1 MPIRHG
7 AAYGHPM
14 TTTASQRVVSG
25 PDARPGLGMRLA
37 VFAAVAAVSIVLPFV
52 FLREDGPSWFHL
64 VFHLLG
70 ITVCGLGV
78 LTLRGVR
85 QAAISKSLRV
95 LTWIST
101 VAFVAWAVGH
111 TGELATVLTHGGPH
125 ADHELFQH
133 PAHVFFA
140 TIAVPSWM
148 LTVLSSLVLLITA
161 GVQGLVRAA
170 RR

>member
-1 MPIRHG
+1 
-7 AAYGHPM
+7 M

-25 PDARPGLGMRLA
+25 PDARPRLGIRLA
-37 VFAAVAAVSIVLPFV
+37 VFAAVVAVSILLPFV
-52 FLREDGPSWFHL
+52 FLREGSSWFHL
-64 VFHLLG
+64 VCHLLG

-78 LTLRGVR
+78 LTLHGVR
-85 QAAISKSLRV
+85 QAPISKSLRV

-101 VAFVAWAVGH
+101 VAFVAWAVVH
-111 TGELATVLTHGGPH
+111 TGELATVLVNGGPH

-133 PAHVFFA
+133 PVHVFFA

-161 GVQGLVRAA
+161 GVQVLVRAA

>member
-1 MPIRHG
+1 LQ
-7 AAYGHPM
+7 
-14 TTTASQRVVSG
+14 TVVQV
-25 PDARPGLGMRLA
+25 LA
-37 VFAAVAAVSIVLPFV
+37 ETLPFI
-52 FLREDGPSWFHL
+52 P
-64 VFHLLG
+64 
-70 ITVCGLGV
+70 
-78 LTLRGVR
+78 
-85 QAAISKSLRV
+85 AARTRSSRPASARV

-133 PAHVFFA
+133 PVHVFFT

-161 GVQGLVRAA
+161 GVQALVRAA